1 MGGRIAWKQPAAKRS
16 AHWINAVLKPPTG
29 RAGARRG
36 SRASHSFRLSRE
48 GIKVN
53 GWINCLSIIRLRSES
68 AIGIAL
74 ASRHVKPEHL
84 LITEPDEFRTSS
96 SRRGRDSGPAGLGTR
111 GTRDPRPRDS
121 GVGTRRSRA
130 CAAHPSQTVGQLTA
144 GKFKT
149 KTIICSFFLT
159 LQQFNKTKVLQAT
172 LSFIHRF
179 VIIT

>member
-16 AHWINAVLKPPTG
+16 AHWINAVLKPPIG

-48 GIKVN
+48 GIKVK

-96 SRRGRDSGPAGLGTR
+96 SRRGRDSGPAGLGTCRR
-111 GTRDPRPRDS
+111 GTRDPGAAGLGSRDPPEQGLCCAS
-121 GVGTRRSRA
+121 VTNCRSINCR
-130 CAAHPSQTVGQLTA
+130 
-144 GKFKT
+144 
-149 KTIICSFFLT
+149 
-159 LQQFNKTKVLQAT
+159 
-172 LSFIHRF
+172 
-179 VIIT
+179 